1 MKEVHRRRKLFRA
14 SELALAV
21 VASVGMAA
29 FIGACGSSSST
40 SSSPGTSSKSSAAS
54 PSSGKVKP
62 FSIAVIGGESGLYGT
77 VGQDQH
83 QGVALAIK
91 QLNASGGVD
100 GAKISATYADDGGD
114 PTRGVNAATQAVSN
128 GASAIVGSPDTGAA
142 IAAVLT
148 RLKVPEIGEIQGGGP
163 IIYPKGLGQ
172 PPNKWAFE
180 LAQDVTIQAQKM
192 AQIAVAH
199 GCKKNAILHDT
210 TSYGTSSAAA
220 VVSSLKAPAPVIND
234 AVPENWTQSS
244 APDVGPELLK
254 LKSAQVDCIL
264 SFVSGPAAARLAVQ
278 GKQGGYTPL
287 IIGGNQ
293 LSQTPEYPKLG
304 GTAVNGTLSV
314 TFKALYS
321 PNALYKKVAQEYAA
335 SGGKLVSGQ
344 PRSPF
349 VNIGYDSVM
358 AIAAA
363 VKLANSS
370 NPADIRDALEK
381 LSNVEGSL
389 GAFSF
394 SPQKH
399 SGFGP
404 VDLATIE
411 LQNGVWKPQAA
422 SK

>member
-1 MKEVHRRRKLFRA
+1 M
-14 SELALAV
+14 AV
-21 VASVGMAA
+21 VAAGVIAA
-29 FIGACGSSSST
+29 VIGGCGSSSST
-40 SSSPGTSSKSSAAS
+40 SSSAGASSQSGTASASA
-54 PSSGKVKP
+54 SSGTVKP
-62 FSIAVIGGESGLYGT
+62 FTIAVIGGESGLYGT

-83 QGVALAIK
+83 AGVALAVK
-91 QLNASGGVD
+91 QLNASGGID

-114 PTRGVNAATQAVSN
+114 PTKGVNAATQALSS

-142 IAAVLT
+142 IAGVLT
-148 RLKVPEIGEIQGGGP
+148 RLKLPEIGEIQGGGP
-163 IIYPKGLGQ
+163 IIYPKGLSQ
-172 PPNKWAFE
+172 PPNMWAFE

-192 AQIAVAH
+192 AQISVAQ
-199 GCKKNAILHDT
+199 GCKKDAILHDT

-220 VVSSLKAPAPVIND
+220 VVTSLSSLKASAPVIND

-254 LKSAQVDCIL
+254 LKSAQIDCIL
-264 SFVSGPAAARLAVQ
+264 SFVSGPAAAQLAVQ
-278 GKQGGYTPL
+278 GQQGGYTPR

-314 TFKALYS
+314 TFKALYA
-321 PNALYKKVAQEYAA
+321 PNALYKQVTQEYAA
-335 SGGKLVSGQ
+335 SGGKLVGGQ

-370 NPADIRDALEK
+370 KPADIRDALEK
-381 LSNVEGSL
+381 LSNVPGSL
-389 GAFSF
+389 GAFGF

-399 SGFGP
+399 SGFSP

-411 LQNGVWKPQAA
+411 LQHGVWKPQAVSS